1 MTTAEKIQ
9 KKKEEY
15 LEAKK
20 EEEMK
25 RLDSK
30 LNREEKDVEKILEM
44 VHDTLLYKDVSGRLS
59 TFRKYAIVTEEMFLA
74 DYTTVQDCGYS
85 MGINWTS
92 EEQLRAYPS
101 VCVVSV
107 NGNNYYDIRRA
118 VERYR
123 KDIDNM
129 RDKVTAAEQRLNEV
143 EEEYKRVVEEFPEFV
158 KMVKAWVENN
168 FDKNGDY

>member
-44 VHDTLLYKDVSGRLS
+44 VHDTLLY
-59 TFRKYAIVTEEMFLA
+59 FL
-74 DYTTVQDCGYS
+74 
-85 MGINWTS
+85 M
-92 EEQLRAYPS
+92 
-101 VCVVSV
+101 
-107 NGNNYYDIRRA
+107 
-118 VERYR
+118 
-123 KDIDNM
+123 
-129 RDKVTAAEQRLNEV
+129 
-143 EEEYKRVVEEFPEFV
+143 
-158 KMVKAWVENN
+158 
-168 FDKNGDY
+168 